1 MSALPTQSEQVGNV
15 RRNRDANQSNLCVIF
30 TPSRKFGKNLLEGS
44 HFPLEVALHGRFMYE
59 TRDADVSLLIYT
71 NNYSHSL
78 KVVDI
83 RVATFVSSS
92 KLNAPITSLLR
103 KLRER
108 QDILR
113 QNIPSASLAATTDV
127 THDSAK
133 FVDKIC
139 HSSCVSPFNY
149 VYKLILRLLRIS

>member
-1 MSALPTQSEQVGNV
+1 
-15 RRNRDANQSNLCVIF
+15 
-30 TPSRKFGKNLLEGS
+30 
-44 HFPLEVALHGRFMYE
+44 MYE

-92 KLNAPITSLLR
+92 KLNAPITSLRR

-113 QNIPSASLAATTDV
+113 QNIPSASLAATTDA
-127 THDSAK
+127 T
-133 FVDKIC
+133 
-139 HSSCVSPFNY
+139 
-149 VYKLILRLLRIS
+149 